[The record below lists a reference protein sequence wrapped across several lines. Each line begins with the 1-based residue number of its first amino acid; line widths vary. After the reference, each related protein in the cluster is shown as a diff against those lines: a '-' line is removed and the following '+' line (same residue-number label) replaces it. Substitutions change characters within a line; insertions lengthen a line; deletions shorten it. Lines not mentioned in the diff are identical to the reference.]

1 MLQET
6 SLTVRRTNEAIHHGI
21 FEWINKWFLKNIYGK
36 PWKWSETNC
45 HESPVLKVRPFLLY
59 SIKVLLNFLT
69 VFKTISIEL
78 PQLVSEKRF
87 DEIPTYICGIIHKK
101 YSKQIMTISESFFF
115 RIVKEVLVKYLIE
128 FLHDEIFFKNIH
140 FLLIRSKEKKLHK
153 FTEFWLFINL

>member
-101 YSKQIMTISESFFF
+101 YSKQIMTISESFFSGSLKKF
-115 RIVKEVLVKYLIE
+115 QLNIWLNFCMMKYFSRI
-128 FLHDEIFFKNIH
+128 FIFFWFGAK
-140 FLLIRSKEKKLHK
+140 KKKLHK